1 MTTEVKICGLST
13 VADLDAAIAGSADYV
28 GLVFFE
34 PSPRN
39 VALRQAQQLAEHAR
53 GRSKIVALT
62 VNADDALLAE
72 IANKIQPDVVQ
83 LHGSE
88 GRERIA
94 EVRRITNA
102 KTLKVIKVATA
113 DDARD
118 ALAFKD
124 VADRILFDAKAP
136 ADSPIPGG
144 NGLQFDWH
152 ALEPVNGILDYML
165 SGGLNPE
172 NVKEAIR
179 LTGTSAVDV
188 SSGVEVRPGE
198 KDPVRI
204 RAFLEA
210 AKSL

>member
-1 MTTEVKICGLST
+1 MTTEVKICGLKS
-13 VADLDAAIAGSADYV
+13 VADIDAAIAGGADYI

-39 VALRQAQQLAEHAR
+39 VAIEQAQQLAEHAR

-62 VNADDALLAE
+62 VNADDALLAT
-72 IANKIQPDVVQ
+72 IAKKIQPDVVQ

-88 GRERIA
+88 NQERIA

-102 KTLKVIKVATA
+102 KILKVIKVATA
-113 DDARD
+113 DDAR
-118 ALAFKD
+118 ASLAFKD

-136 ADSPIPGG
+136 PDSPIPGG

-172 NVKEAIR
+172 NVQEAIK
-179 LTGTSAVDV
+179 LTGAGAVDV

-204 RAFLEA
+204 RAFLDA

>member
-39 VALRQAQQLAEHAR
+39 VALQQAQQLAEHAR

>member
-188 SSGVEVRPGE
+188 SSGVEVRPGK